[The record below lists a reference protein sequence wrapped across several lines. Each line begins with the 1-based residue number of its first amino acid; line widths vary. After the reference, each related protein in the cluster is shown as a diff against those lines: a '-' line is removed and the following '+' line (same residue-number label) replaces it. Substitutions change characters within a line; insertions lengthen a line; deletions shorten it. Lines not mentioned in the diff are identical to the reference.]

1 MGFRRWIG
9 GAIALGL
16 GVFPA
21 HSEIAP
27 KISPEIEPQWI
38 EQSPVLQRWLVNP
51 PNVLADIYHE
61 PSFRTK
67 LRLGIQG
74 RDRLGWELALE
85 DAFVGDSPL
94 TVSAGYQSD
103 FSGPDRD
110 AHVGLRYYL
119 QPRGSYWNLAPQIG
133 YRHWESLTGT
143 ASGWEVGF
151 QTVLA
156 LSPRSADLRLSQL
169 WAAPGTATETGTTQ
183 LSASYA
189 LSRHLWVR
197 SHLQWRRSPQQSDS
211 RAGFA
216 LEWAF

>member
-1 MGFRRWIG
+1 MGFRYGLG
-9 GAIALGL
+9 GAIALGIGI
-16 GVFPA
+16 GVGPA
-21 HSEIAP
+21 YSA
-27 KISPEIEPQWI
+27 PEIEPLWV

-51 PNVLADIYHE
+51 PNVLADIYQE

-67 LRLGIQG
+67 LRLGVQG
-74 RDRLGWELALE
+74 RDRLGWDIALE
-85 DAFVGDSPL
+85 DAWLGDSAF
-94 TVSAGYQSD
+94 TVSAGYQRD
-103 FSGPDRD
+103 FSGPEQDLH
-110 AHVGLRYYL
+110 AGVRYYL
-119 QPRGSYWNLAPQIG
+119 RPRGSYWNLAPHVG
-133 YRHWESLTGT
+133 YRHWEHPAGATH
-143 ASGWEVGF
+143 GWEVGF

-197 SHLQWRRSPQQSDS
+197 SHLQWRRSPQQADS